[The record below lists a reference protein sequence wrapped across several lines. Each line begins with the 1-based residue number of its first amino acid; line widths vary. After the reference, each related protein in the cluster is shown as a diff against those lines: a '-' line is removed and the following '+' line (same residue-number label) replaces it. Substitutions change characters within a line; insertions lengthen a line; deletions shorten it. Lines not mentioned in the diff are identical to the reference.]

1 MNRYT
6 AVLFAWTAVFFYGCA
21 GGQFAKIELETM
33 RTQEML
39 KTYRSESRA
48 EYEQLAKDLAS
59 LQIKL
64 DTVVSDCGD
73 GSRISSEI
81 KAQLRDLQTA
91 LTEIENQ
98 LHSFSGTSPV
108 VFPDS
113 PGIPEAKFGDRTP
126 EQFYQT
132 AYNDYLIKKY
142 DLAILEF
149 SEFKNA
155 FPESDLVDNAL
166 YWIGESYFALKQY
179 EEARTTFESVVSGFA
194 SSDKYIAAMLKLG
207 LSHAELGDNTNARR
221 VFRDLIN
228 RFPFSEEAKNA
239 EEQIKRI
246 R

>member
-21 GGQFAKIELETM
+21 GGQFTRIEQETM

-48 EYEQLAKDLAS
+48 EYEQLEKELAA
-59 LQIKL
+59 LQTKV
-64 DTVVSDCGD
+64 DSFASDCGEAA
-73 GSRISSEI
+73 RISQETKS
-81 KAQLRDLQTA
+81 QLRDLQTS
-91 LTEIENQ
+91 LTDIENQ
-98 LHSFSGTSPV
+98 LHSFSGTAPA
-108 VFPDS
+108 VFPDG
-113 PGIPEAKFGDRTP
+113 PGIPDSRFGDRTP

-132 AYNDYLIKKY
+132 AYNDYLMREY

-149 SEFKNA
+149 SEFKHA

-166 YWIGESYFALKQY
+166 YWIGESHFALKQY
-179 EEARTTFESVVSGFA
+179 EEARKNFESVVSGYA
-194 SSDKYIAAMLKLG
+194 SSDKFTAALLKLG

-239 EEQIKRI
+239 EDQIKRI